1 MKNWLKIISTICTV
15 SALAGTS
22 GIASAVTV
30 GGVTWDTGSPLD
42 FSGVSA
48 VIHQDIDS
56 LTGEVT
62 GYGRV
67 TTLNGAGNTSFCS
80 GCELTFNFGGFIPSA
95 AGALLPSGGTAIG
108 YTGGFLDLFVDFTPE
123 VDPLDLAPGGYLDHT
138 NMTAANTGSE
148 GGANATWLSLAGHGG
163 VGGIS
168 FVGTVSSVFAASN
181 LTGAG
186 LFDVVGGLAALN
198 IDTNTLDDGNGGLA
212 DLVFSSSFS
221 IPSGVGFLS
230 SDGTANFSGKS
241 TAVPEPAMLG
251 LFGLGLLG
259 LSTLSRK
266 RKVK

>member
-67 TTLNGAGNTSFCS
+67 TTLNGAGTTSFCS
-80 GCELTFNFGGFIPSA
+80 GCELTFNFSGFFPSVL
-95 AGALLPSGGTAIG
+95 GAIPSGGAAIG

-123 VDPLDLAPGGYLDHT
+123 VDPSNDDIGGYLDHT
-138 NMTAANTGSE
+138 SMTAANTGSD
-148 GGANATWLSLAGHGG
+148 GGDNATWLSLAGHAGG
-163 VGGIS
+163 DGIT
-168 FVGTVSSVFAASN
+168 FTGTVGTANN

-198 IDTNTLDDGNGGLA
+198 IDTTTLDDGNGGLA

>member
-1 MKNWLKIISTICTV
+1 MKNSLYGAIF
-15 SALAGTS
+15 ALSVLSGTS
-22 GIASAVTV
+22 AIAGVTTV
-30 GGVTWDTGSPLD
+30 GGVTWDTDFALD
-42 FSGVSA
+42 FSGASS

-56 LTGEVT
+56 TTGEVT

-80 GCELTFNFGGFIPSA
+80 GCELTFNFSGFFPSVL
-95 AGALLPSGGTAIG
+95 GSIPSGGAAIG

-123 VDPLDLAPGGYLDHT
+123 VDPSNDDIGGYLDHT
-138 NMTAANTGSE
+138 SMTAANTGSD
-148 GGANATWLSLAGHGG
+148 GGANATWLSLAGHAAGGG
-163 VGGIS
+163 VTFI
-168 FVGTVSSVFAASN
+168 GTSSSTFGTNN

-186 LFDVVGGLAALN
+186 LFDVVGGLAASN
-198 IDTNTLDDGNGGLA
+198 IDTNTLLDGIGGFA

-221 IPSGVGFLS
+221 IPSTLGFLS

-241 TAVPEPAMLG
+241 VVNDVPEPAMLG